1 MQDNS
6 AGGRNALCPG
16 CPYRAPAAAM
26 GRLWLRG
33 VAGGGC
39 AGLCAGRPL
48 LAVEER
54 AGERRAV
61 SVLAQRLRE
70 GAKRSELVA
79 LLPADELDGPA
90 LAELEESGGIA
101 LAVGSALPA
110 GLAAGPIP

>member
-1 MQDNS
+1 MQDKPE
-6 AGGRNALCPG
+6 GRNALCPG

-39 AGLCAGRPL
+39 AALCAGRPL

-54 AGERRAV
+54 AGEWRAV

-70 GAKRSELVA
+70 GAKRSELIA
-79 LLPADELDGPA
+79 LLPAAELDGPA
-90 LAELEESGGIA
+90 LAELEESGGSSRRQRGIFCP
-101 LAVGSALPA
+101 LR
-110 GLAAGPIP
+110 GP